1 MWGNG
6 LYGTPYTRRAISE
19 DVALTDNAYAVFVL
33 SEHGFMGGAVLL
45 TTYLVLALLL
55 LGSATIAGRA
65 VNEVPRGILLGGLAM
80 YIAVPALYMAAANVS
95 LLPLTGQNL
104 PLLGLRSGAD
114 VAFAS
119 WTLALAV
126 IALPR
131 ATGAARGVT
140 ERAEINSR
148 AMRRLAIILGAV
160 AAMVVLV
167 GAVVVRSL
175 YRATHREVAPFQLAT
190 FADGLRAAVERADI
204 VQRGDSIIPGIA
216 ARGKLGYRDGDFVLA
231 TVDRANAFAANRA
244 EYRSHCVE
252 RAAWLKGDASGVQVS
267 DAPCKVDAPVGSG
280 GPWTGRLLAGGA
292 PAVADSSIRKGS
304 EVPSD
309 VVLTSG
315 GA

>member
-1 MWGNG
+1 M
-6 LYGTPYTRRAISE
+6 
-19 DVALTDNAYAVFVL
+19 ALTDNAFAVFVL
-33 SEHGFMGGAVLL
+33 SEHGFVGGAVLL
-45 TTYLVLALLL
+45 TAYLALALLL

-80 YIAVPALYMAAANVS
+80 YVAVPALYMAAANVS

-131 ATGAARGVT
+131 ATGVARGVT

-204 VQRGDSIIPGIA
+204 VQTWRLDHSRHRG
-216 ARGKLGYRDGDFVLA
+216 AREARLPRRRLRAGDGRSRECVRGESRGVPLA
-231 TVDRANAFAANRA
+231 LRGARSVAQGRRVGRAGVGRAVQGGCAGGQRRAVDRTVDWPVVRQQSPDR
-244 EYRSHCVE
+244 
-252 RAAWLKGDASGVQVS
+252 DA
-267 DAPCKVDAPVGSG
+267 
-280 GPWTGRLLAGGA
+280 
-292 PAVADSSIRKGS
+292 RKGRR
-304 EVPSD
+304 
-309 VVLTSG
+309 
-315 GA
+315 GAVGRRAREWREWSPAGA